1 MALNKNKTDSKL
13 GLEIHNYLKLIGL
26 ETPIL
31 SPDTSNFEILNL
43 DEKISKISKS
53 MSDIMDVLGLDRTDD
68 SLSDTPKRVAKMYA
82 QELFWGLDI
91 NNFPKITT
99 VENKMG
105 YDELVVEKGI
115 QVSSFCEHHFITI
128 DGKATV
134 GYIPDKKV
142 LGLSKM
148 NRVVEY
154 FSRRPQ
160 IQERLTEQIY
170 YALQHILET
179 DNIAVVIDAT
189 HYCVKSRGVEHQ
201 GCSTIT
207 SKMGGG
213 FKLND
218 SLRSEFMRMIKSI

>member
-1 MALNKNKTDSKL
+1 MSLNKQKTDPIL
-13 GLEIHNYLKLIGL
+13 GQEIHKYLNDNGK

-31 SPDTSNFEILNL
+31 LPNTSNVEELSVE
-43 DEKISKISKS
+43 DKITRISKS
-53 MSDIMDVLGLDRTDD
+53 MTDIMNVLGLDLTDD
-68 SLSDTPKRVAKMYA
+68 SLQDTPKRVAKMYA
-82 QELFWGLDI
+82 NEIFWGLDI

-99 VENKMG
+99 VENKMN

-128 DGKATV
+128 DGRATV

-148 NRVVEY
+148 NRIVEY

-170 YALQHILET
+170 YALSYILET
-179 DNIAVVIDAT
+179 PNVAVVIDAT
-189 HYCVKSRGVEHQ
+189 HYCVKSRGVEHSN
-201 GCSTIT
+201 CSTIT
-207 SKMGGG
+207 SKMGGF
-213 FKLND
+213 FKD
-218 SLRSEFMRMIKSI
+218 EIALRNEFMKLVKMV

>member
-13 GLEIHNYLKLIGL
+13 GLEIHQYLNKIGK

-31 SPDTSNFEILNL
+31 LPETSNMEVLSI
-43 DEKISKISKS
+43 DEKITRISKS

-68 SLSDTPKRVAKMYA
+68 SLSDTPKRVAKMYS

-99 VENKMG
+99 VENKME
-105 YDELVVEKGI
+105 YDELVVERGI

-128 DGKATV
+128 DGRATV
-134 GYIPDKKV
+134 GYIPNKKV

-148 NRVVEY
+148 NRIVEY

-170 YALQHILET
+170 YALQYILET

-189 HYCVKSRGVEHQ
+189 HYCVKSRGIEHTD
-201 GCSTIT
+201 CSTIT
-207 SKMGGG
+207 SKMGGC
-213 FKLND
+213 FKTTD
-218 SLRSEFMRMIKSI
+218 SLRSEFMRLIKTN